1 MNPIFA
7 AAYDIQTFCQRAKW
21 RFCFIGGI
29 AVQRWGEPRFT
40 QDADLTLLSGF
51 GAEAQYIDTLLAHYP
66 GRLEDT
72 RDFALQTRVVLLT
85 GLDGVPLDIALGAM
99 PFEERT
105 VMRAS
110 HYRIDDQHSLL
121 TCSAEDL
128 IVHKAFA
135 ARPQDWLDIEGVVGR
150 YRSNLAWSQIWDEL
164 KPLVELK
171 EEPAI
176 LDQLRV
182 IQARYE

>member
-7 AAYDIQTFCQRAKW
+7 AAYDLQTFCQRAGW

-51 GAEAQYIDTLLAHYP
+51 GAEAQYIDTLLARYP
-66 GRLEDT
+66 GRLEDA

-110 HYRIDDQHSLL
+110 HYRIDD
-121 TCSAEDL
+121 
-128 IVHKAFA
+128 
-135 ARPQDWLDIEGVVGR
+135 
-150 YRSNLAWSQIWDEL
+150 
-164 KPLVELK
+164 
-171 EEPAI
+171 
-176 LDQLRV
+176 
-182 IQARYE
+182 

>member
-7 AAYDIQTFCQRAKW
+7 AALDLQTFCEHAGW

-40 QDADLTLLSGF
+40 QDADLTLLTEF
-51 GAEAQYIDTLLAHYP
+51 GNEEHYIDHLLAHYP
-66 GRLEDT
+66 GRLPDT
-72 RDFALQTRVVLLT
+72 REFALQTRVVLLA
-85 GLDGVPLDIALGAM
+85 GVDAVPLDVALGAM

-105 VMRAS
+105 VERAS
-110 HYRIDDQHSLL
+110 PYQITEHQYIF

-135 ARPQDWLDIEGVVGR
+135 DRPRDWLDIEGVIARQGTTLNR
-150 YRSNLAWSQIWDEL
+150 SQIWAEL
-164 KPLVELK
+164 EPLVELK

-176 LDQLRV
+176 LDRLR
-182 IQARYE
+182 ARL

>member
-7 AAYDIQTFCQRAKW
+7 AAHDLQTFCVGAGW

-40 QDADLTLLSGF
+40 QDADLTLLTEF
-51 GAEAQYIDTLLAHYP
+51 GDEARYIDHLLAHYA
-66 GRLEDT
+66 GRLPDT
-72 RDFALQTRVVLLT
+72 RDFALQTRVVLLS
-85 GLDGVPLDIALGAM
+85 GRDDVPLDIALGAM

-105 VMRAS
+105 VERAS
-110 HYRIDDQHSLL
+110 PYPIGKEQEIL

-135 ARPQDWLDIEGVVGR
+135 DRPQDWLDIDGVIARQGSLLNR
-150 YRSNLAWSQIWDEL
+150 QQIWAEL
-164 KPLVELK
+164 EPLVELK

-176 LDQLRV
+176 LERLRT
-182 IQARYE
+182 RL

>member
-1 MNPIFA
+1 
-7 AAYDIQTFCQRAKW
+7 
-21 RFCFIGGI
+21 
-29 AVQRWGEPRFT
+29 
-40 QDADLTLLSGF
+40 
-51 GAEAQYIDTLLAHYP
+51 
-66 GRLEDT
+66 
-72 RDFALQTRVVLLT
+72 LLT

-135 ARPQDWLDIEGVVGR
+135 ARPQDWLDIEGVIGR
-150 YRSNLAWSQIWDEL
+150 YGARLAWAQIWDEL
-164 KPLVELK
+164 EPLVELK
-171 EEPAI
+171 EEPEI

-182 IQARYE
+182 IQAKYE